1 MFHISSSWENF
12 VSYDCVLFI
21 YIFGEYNRW
30 KHTFI
35 SKKIQMSCAFLEC
48 LQLMIC
54 FKVPFFKTGSRALD
68 QNRAW
73 FDRDK
78 PEGMFQSYSL
88 IIHLLFKFTSFAI
101 EIALQS
107 AVQYEIVFGSL
118 FHWLWIV
125 RHHQDVTQ
133 TWATKGT
140 FWLWIWID
148 ILFFAGYQRQKTNEM
163 DSIMDI

>member
-1 MFHISSSWENF
+1 MRKCFTSRAAEKTLFRTIAYYSSIF
-12 VSYDCVLFI
+12 LVSTIVGNLRVF
-21 YIFGEYNRW
+21 R
-30 KHTFI
+30 
-35 SKKIQMSCAFLEC
+35 KIQMSCAFLEC

-118 FHWLWIV
+118 FH
-125 RHHQDVTQ
+125 
-133 TWATKGT
+133 
-140 FWLWIWID
+140 
-148 ILFFAGYQRQKTNEM
+148 
-163 DSIMDI
+163 